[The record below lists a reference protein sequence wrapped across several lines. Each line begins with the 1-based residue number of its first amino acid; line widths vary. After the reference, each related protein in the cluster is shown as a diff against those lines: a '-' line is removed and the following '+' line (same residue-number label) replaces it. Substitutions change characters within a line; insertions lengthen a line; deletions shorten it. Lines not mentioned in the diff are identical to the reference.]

1 MNNNSTNSARVSAR
15 EALEPAPIYIT
26 REEAQ
31 RILGCQKSTIY
42 ELMRSGQL
50 PFSNVGAKRFVRRED
65 LYQLIERGFNAPS
78 LVAPSGSEE

>member
-1 MNNNSTNSARVSAR
+1 MSHPVPSSDYKR
-15 EALEPAPIYIT
+15 APNAAIEVAYIT

-50 PFSNVGAKRFVRRED
+50 PFSNVGAKRYVRRDD

-78 LVAPSGSEE
+78 LVNTSRSDE